1 MVTYFLPNLMKCPKM
16 GSNGQIFASLL
27 AEKTVLNHIKHLI
40 ILKKLQEMGLFG
52 SLNLHSMTFK
62 C

>member
-1 MVTYFLPNLMKCPKM
+1 MVTYFWPNLMKCPKM
-16 GSNGQIFASLL
+16 GSNGQIFVSLL
-27 AEKTVLNHIKHLI
+27 AEKTVLNHIKHII
-40 ILKKLQEMGLFG
+40 ILKETTRI